1 MKAITKDTSSTISK
15 LYFCGFYIFLAIV
28 SFFFLTVY
36 SFYTSPFIT
45 SDNGYDAAFF
55 RLVGQAM
62 TKGYLPYRDFFD
74 TKGPYLFLIEYIAQL
89 ISYGR
94 LGIFFLQWIN
104 LFLTMILACQIY
116 KFYGIK
122 TKWKQIILLFP
133 ILYVACFTFE
143 GGNLTEEFS
152 LVPLMICLCL
162 GLRHFQHGRNQCKV
176 YDGFVYGGLFGF
188 LLLIRVTNAVL
199 ICAVVFVISIDLL
212 QKKQYTNLVANGITF
227 IIGVVAATLPMLL
240 FYGLNGLL
248 KEMVEAVFIMG
259 AKYSAEQTFLEHLRQ
274 ILQHPDAK
282 RNLLCFVPILTGLVL
297 KHYSWQERLLLILGA
312 AVTFVSVA
320 VGNGYT
326 HYFTLTLPLI
336 AMTTGMTAAS
346 LLHAK
351 KAIRIRG
358 LVTALLI
365 AAMLFQQ
372 YSLVESYT
380 DRSKEL
386 KFRSTVQTSSEY
398 EEIAN
403 HISPETAD
411 SVFCYNIHP
420 NWYTYTDLFPCIR
433 YCGWQNHY
441 IELMPEIELDMTR
454 IFQQSPPKWL
464 VLPTNPQEMPVF
476 LEMEISS
483 NYSVEKQTASF
494 LLLEHN

>member
-1 MKAITKDTSSTISK
+1 
-15 LYFCGFYIFLAIV
+15 
-28 SFFFLTVY
+28 
-36 SFYTSPFIT
+36 
-45 SDNGYDAAFF
+45 
-55 RLVGQAM
+55 
-62 TKGYLPYRDFFD
+62 
-74 TKGPYLFLIEYIAQL
+74 
-89 ISYGR
+89 
-94 LGIFFLQWIN
+94 
-104 LFLTMILACQIY
+104 
-116 KFYGIK
+116 
-122 TKWKQIILLFP
+122 
-133 ILYVACFTFE
+133 
-143 GGNLTEEFS
+143 
-152 LVPLMICLCL
+152 
-162 GLRHFQHGRNQCKV
+162 
-176 YDGFVYGGLFGF
+176 
-188 LLLIRVTNAVL
+188 
-199 ICAVVFVISIDLL
+199 
-212 QKKQYTNLVANGITF
+212 
-227 IIGVVAATLPMLL
+227 
-240 FYGLNGLL
+240 
-248 KEMVEAVFIMG
+248 MG

-312 AVTFVSVA
+312 AVTFISVA
-320 VGNGYT
+320 GGNGYT

-346 LLHAK
+346 LLRAK

-386 KFRSTVQTSSEY
+386 KFQSTVQTSSEY